1 MAEDGWYGVMI
12 YIDGRVMILGVIEDE
27 DSNHDKIVYPQ
38 CEIAISRA
46 FSSSIS
52 IATSVPNIT
61 V

>member
-1 MAEDGWYGVMI
+1 
-12 YIDGRVMILGVIEDE
+12 MILGVIEDE